1 MPNVG
6 DVIQFKRGNLASFQ
20 TLQSG
25 GVYEAGTFYFV
36 ETTNRLYLA
45 KTSSELVD
53 LNQCI
58 HVATTSTIPATA
70 QDGEFYYLTDQ
81 NIFCRYDS
89 TKDPAWTQIN
99 PNTALNV
106 AGSSFTIAQRADH
119 GGANITQSIKDTANH
134 EFASSLNLVA
144 GQNIKIDVSGSNV
157 TINADDQST
166 NTQYDF
172 TAGTDSQT
180 NTVELRL
187 AEIGNASNTDVV
199 EILKSSNS
207 DITVAAGTNSDTG
220 NPTITIGGARNVAA
234 MTQTFGANG
243 SLVTTLTDARDGQLA
258 TSTITPTLVYGETGG
273 ATATFASGTATLD
286 VYTTDEV
293 DTKINNALSSAD
305 AMSYKGT
312 IGNATEAA
320 EAIPAHATIDG
331 KFVANMG
338 DTYKA
343 TGTFT
348 YGGETFKAG
357 DLIVAGAVGDEDGA
371 VTLVRVPSGDDQLL
385 SFSNTA
391 STNPSILVND
401 GISNRAI
408 GGIAFATDST
418 TGASAITYSASTN
431 ADSNQLSVQI
441 RHGSAGAT
449 ASTPS
454 ASTTVTQAAQ
464 TNRTVDTNVV
474 TGISL
479 DMHGH
484 VTSATVENLVLSD
497 THANIDRNL
506 STVTAQ
512 GSGNNR
518 VNYLGQVSLDNQRSA
533 TFLEFSLMSDN
544 LTITPVAD
552 ADNAVASALVD
563 DHAGAKKPTIKMN
576 LEWGSF

>member
-1 MPNVG
+1 MPNAG

-58 HVATTSTIPATA
+58 HVATTSTIPETA

-106 AGSSFTIAQRADH
+106 AASSFTITQRDNR
-119 GGANITQSIKDTANH
+119 GGANIAQSIKDTAAH
-134 EFASSLNLVA
+134 EFVSSLNLVA
-144 GQNIKIDVSGSNV
+144 GQNIKIDVNGSNV

-180 NTVELRL
+180 NTVELCL

-199 EILKSSNS
+199 EILKGSNS
-207 DITVAAGTNSDTG
+207 DITVAAGTNKDTG

-258 TSTITPTLVYGETGG
+258 TSTITPTIVYGETGG
-273 ATATFASGTATLD
+273 ATATFASGTATLN
-286 VYTTDEV
+286 VYTASEV

-320 EAIPAHATIDG
+320 EVLPAHASTDG

-343 TGTFT
+343 TGTFS
-348 YGGETFKAG
+348 YGGESFKAG
-357 DLIVAGAVGDEDGA
+357 DLIIAGTVGDTDGA
-371 VTLVRVPSGDDQLL
+371 VTLVKIPAGDDQLL
-385 SFSNTA
+385 TFSNTA
-391 STNPSILVND
+391 SANPSILVND
-401 GISNRAI
+401 GISNRAV

-464 TNRTVDTNVV
+464 PNRTVDTNVV

-497 THANIDRNL
+497 THANVDRNL
-506 STVTAQ
+506 SSVTAQ
-512 GSGNNR
+512 GEGRNR